1 MQYPEAQAGTDLKTP
16 FMRTSFHGL
25 EGLMQAFS
33 GGKKPTVLP
42 KYDDTYEPQ
51 LWPPWHSNP
60 KGAVVAH
67 IPWW

>member
-51 LWPPWHSNP
+51 L
-60 KGAVVAH
+60 
-67 IPWW
+67 